1 MEMIGDLLLLW
12 VFHRVLCMLFEL
24 WALSHLA
31 GCGEKIWPAVTA
43 ARQQMVK
50 LRDASHNVPGHT
62 DTIVPYRDE
71 PPSGWQID

>member
-1 MEMIGDLLLLW
+1 MIGYLFPLWDLY
-12 VFHRVLCMLFEL
+12 HILCMLFDL
-24 WALSHLA
+24 WARVSWQA
-31 GCGEKIWPAVTA
+31 VERRWPVVTA

-50 LRDASHNVPGHT
+50 LRDASYNVPVHR